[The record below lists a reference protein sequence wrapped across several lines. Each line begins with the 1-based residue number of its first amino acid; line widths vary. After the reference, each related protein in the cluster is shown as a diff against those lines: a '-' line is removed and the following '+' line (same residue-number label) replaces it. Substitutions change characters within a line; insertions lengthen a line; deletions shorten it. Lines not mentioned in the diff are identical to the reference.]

1 MGRSL
6 VERLKKARPLRSS
19 SRSSQRS
26 NTVSSPSDSATRGST
41 AIANQPNQP
50 NQTQQQSAVA
60 AVQQVSSS
68 ATAPQTNDRGSML
81 WNEALKS
88 LPHEDQKTI
97 SATPKPLS
105 KLELLENML
114 DAAVDK
120 QEECNRR
127 KWKFTLNGRE
137 IVLADHAAS
146 VIQWLKKFKEVGDVA
161 VNYDPVHAALPW
173 AGIRFLLQVRE
184 ISKIIFL
191 YSCE

>member
-26 NTVSSPSDSATRGST
+26 NTVSSPSDSAARGST
-41 AIANQPNQP
+41 AIANQP

-105 KLELLENML
+105 KLELLENVL

-120 QEECNRR
+120 QEECNCR

-173 AGIRFLLQVRE
+173 AGIGFLLQVRE
-184 ISKIIFL
+184 IPKIIFL